1 MAKLLTLLDIV
12 SQAAMEIGISQNRVT
27 SVVSSQDQDII
38 QMRSLLHAVAD
49 DVMQEEPYRETLGDQ
64 GWISDQFGEP
74 QDRFVLDT
82 DLVLFD
88 GRLAING
95 LKWRFLSGKGL
106 EFGETL
112 RDFTSRMNKLSARAN
127 NRVLDLDVDASR
139 VQ

>member
-12 SQAAMEIGISQNRVT
+12 SQAALEIGISQNRVT
-27 SVVSSQDQDII
+27 TVISSNDQDII
-38 QMRSLLHAVAD
+38 QMRNLLSAVAD
-49 DVMQEEPYRETLGDQ
+49 DVLLEEPYRETLGDQ
-64 GWISDQFGEP
+64 QWVADSSGGPKATFTAD
-74 QDRFVLDT
+74 D

-112 RDFTSRMNKLSARAN
+112 RDYTSRMNKLASRAN
-127 NRVLDLDVDASR
+127 NRVLDLDIDASR